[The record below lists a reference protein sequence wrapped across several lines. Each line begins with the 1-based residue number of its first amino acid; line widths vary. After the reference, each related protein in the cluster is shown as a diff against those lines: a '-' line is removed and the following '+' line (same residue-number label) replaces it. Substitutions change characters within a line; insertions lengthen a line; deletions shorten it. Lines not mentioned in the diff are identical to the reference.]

1 MHATCGCV
9 RYNPAPGKGVLMA
22 DPEQESQAPEE
33 PPQPEDM
40 NPAELKAFVQRALQA
55 SKKRPARADIRT
67 WYETTTR
74 ITETD
79 LRVRVR

>member
-1 MHATCGCV
+1 
-9 RYNPAPGKGVLMA
+9 MA
-22 DPEQESQAPEE
+22 DPEQESQAEE

-40 NPAELKAFVQRALQA
+40 NPAELKIFILEALRA
-55 SKKRPARADIRT
+55 SKKRPARAGLRT

-79 LRVRVR
+79 LRFRVR